1 VVQSIESRGN
11 KVLAI
16 VTEKLK
22 SGKHGKASVLKL
34 VKLAL
39 LKFPRLEVGLS
50 NLEVSKES
58 PVVNSSNE
66 EDDLGPSKRR
76 NGINGGY
83 TVGNVLACKS
93 RGNIKGETVGLS
105 SNVSKNGKLQNFI
118 RNETR
123 SY

>member
-1 VVQSIESRGN
+1 M
-11 KVLAI
+11 
-16 VTEKLK
+16 TEKLK
-22 SGKHGKASVLKL
+22 SGKHGKTSVLQFL
-34 VKLAL
+34 SLTP
-39 LKFPRLEVGLS
+39 LKSLWGKFRLS

-66 EDDLGPSKRR
+66 EDDLGPSKSRD
-76 NGINGGY
+76 GINGSY

-123 SY
+123 SYLVENICDCLH